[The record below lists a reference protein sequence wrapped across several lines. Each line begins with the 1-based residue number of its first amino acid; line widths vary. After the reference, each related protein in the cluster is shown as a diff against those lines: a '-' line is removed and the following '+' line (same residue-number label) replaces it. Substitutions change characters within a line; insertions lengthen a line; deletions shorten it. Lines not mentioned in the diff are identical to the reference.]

1 MNTDQDYRNWQ
12 REQLDQRKKMKTRD
26 ELYELDRTQL
36 LTEIEK
42 ASGIKIGEDFYNADL
57 QLSTWCTAD
66 GYDIYVLM
74 NGKYMSDMNWE
85 SDVYYYQPSLE
96 DILDRLKD
104 LDEGDQFYVDD
115 VEEYFTDEDAMI
127 DYLIDQFP
135 DEYVEDEIDIII
147 KESGE

>member
-1 MNTDQDYRNWQ
+1 MDPYKL
-12 REQLDQRKKMKTRD
+12 EQINQLNQRKKMKTRD
-26 ELYELDRTQL
+26 ELYEMDRDEL
-36 LTEIEK
+36 LNEIQK
-42 ASGIKIGEDFYNADL
+42 ASGIEIGDNFYNADL
-57 QLSTWCTAD
+57 QLSTWNTAD
-66 GYDIYVLM
+66 GYDVYVLM
-74 NGKYMSDMNWE
+74 NGKHISDMNWE
-85 SDVYYYQPSLE
+85 SDVYFYQPDLE

-135 DEYVEDEIDIII
+135 DEYVEDEIEIII

>member
-1 MNTDQDYRNWQ
+1 
-12 REQLDQRKKMKTRD
+12 MKTRD

-36 LTEIEK
+36 ITEIEK
-42 ASGIKIGEDFYNADL
+42 ASGVQIGGSFYNADL
-57 QLSTWCTAD
+57 QLSTWSTAD
-66 GYDIYVLM
+66 GYDVYVLM
-74 NGKYMSDMNWE
+74 NGGRMSDMNWE

-115 VEEYFTDEDAMI
+115 VEEYFTDEDAII
-127 DYLIDQFP
+127 DYLIEMFP
-135 DEYVEDEIDIII
+135 DDYCEDEIDIII

>member
-1 MNTDQDYRNWQ
+1 MNSEQDYRNWQ
-12 REQLDQRKKMKTRD
+12 REQLDQRDMKTRD
-26 ELYELDRTQL
+26 DLYELDRTQL
-36 LTEIEK
+36 ITEIEK
-42 ASGIKIGEDFYNADL
+42 ASGIEIGGTYYNADL

-66 GYDIYVLM
+66 GYDVYVLM

-96 DILDRLKD
+96 DILDRMKD

-115 VEEYFTDEDAMI
+115 VEEYFTDEDVMI
-127 DYLIDQFP
+127 DYLIEMFP
-135 DEYVEDEIDIII
+135 DNYCEDEIDIII